1 MLHEYY
7 NGNLLNLLLT
17 LSWCGALLTAPS
29 VLLQR
34 AGQPLAALSWLFALF
49 ALPAFAVLAWWLIGR
64 THLRRKS
71 RRRRYASQAMNQ
83 SLQATRDAVMDE
95 ADQREAVRQARS
107 CLAPALPL
115 DFEDSVFPATAGNRV
130 RLLADTQTT
139 HQAWFELI
147 DAAEHH
153 LHCLFYIWRDDN
165 IGRALRDRL
174 AQKATQGVQVRVL
187 VDAVGSFGL
196 PKSFFQPL
204 LEQGGQVA
212 EFMPI
217 RLLSAAP
224 TINFRNHRKVLI
236 ADARHAY
243 TGGVNVGDEYLQW
256 QDIGI
261 VVHGP
266 GVSQLQEVFVDDWHF
281 TTQEELS
288 GSEYFREVEPHAHH
302 PEWAANAICETI
314 ASGPHQAFNMTR
326 DMVFLAVNQC
336 RQRLWIATPYFIP
349 GSALMMAL
357 RTAVYRGVD
366 VRLYLPAQSDAPL
379 VARASRV
386 FYEELLSGGVKI
398 YEYPGMLHAKAL
410 LLDDDAVIIGSA
422 NLDVRSFKLNFEVS
436 TFITQ
441 PQMNQDLA
449 QLMQTIQQTSHEV
462 TLDDVQKTS
471 TLSRLQDAVAHLL
484 SPLL

>member
-1 MLHEYY
+1 MLHELSF
-7 NGNLLNLLLT
+7 NTLLNVFLT

-34 AGQPLAALSWLFALF
+34 AGRPSAALSWLFALF
-49 ALPAFAVLAWWLIGR
+49 ALPAVAVIAWWLIGR

-71 RRRRYASQAMNQ
+71 HRRRRAEQAMNR
-83 SLQATRDAVMDE
+83 SLQATRDAVSDL
-95 ADQREAVRQARS
+95 AQQHQRALDQRS

-130 RLLADTQTT
+130 QLLGSTEDTHRT
-139 HQAWFELI
+139 WFELI
-147 DAAEHH
+147 DPAGHH
-153 LHCLFYIWRDDN
+153 IHCLFYIWRDDRT
-165 IGRALRDRL
+165 GRALRERL
-174 AQKATQGVQVRVL
+174 LDKARQGVEVRIL
-187 VDAVGSFGL
+187 IDAVGSFGL
-196 PKSFFQPL
+196 PQHFFDELQ
-204 LEQGGQVA
+204 QHGAQVA
-212 EFMPI
+212 RFMPI
-217 RLLSAAP
+217 KLLSAAP
-224 TINFRNHRKVLI
+224 TLNFRNHRKLLI
-236 ADARHAY
+236 VDARHAW
-243 TGGVNVGDEYLQW
+243 TGGVNVGDEYLAW

-261 VVHGP
+261 HIDGP
-266 GVSQLQEVFVDDWHF
+266 GVSQLQEVFVDDWFF
-281 TTQEELS
+281 TTGEELS
-288 GSEYFREVEPHAHH
+288 GSEYFRDGQARTVCHDNAT
-302 PEWAANAICETI
+302 AICETI

-336 RQRLWIATPYFIP
+336 RQRLWITTPYFIP
-349 GSALMMAL
+349 AAALMMAL

-386 FYEELLSGGVKI
+386 FYQELLAGGVRI
-398 YEYPGMLHAKAL
+398 FEYHGMLHAKSL

-441 PQMNQDLA
+441 QQLNRSLA
-449 QLMQTIQQTSHEV
+449 DMMQQIENASEEVQLQALEN
-462 TLDDVQKTS
+462 TS
-471 TLSRLQDAVAHLL
+471 TATRLQDAVAHLL

>member
-1 MLHEYY
+1 MLHELSLST
-7 NGNLLNLLLT
+7 LLNLVLT
-17 LSWCGALLTAPS
+17 LSWCGALLTVPS
-29 VLLQR
+29 VLMQR
-34 AGQPLAALSWLFALF
+34 AGRPAAALSWLFALF
-49 ALPAFAVLAWWLIGR
+49 ALPALAVTAWWLIGR

-71 RRRRYASQAMNQ
+71 RRRLSASRRLNRA
-83 SLQATRDAVMDE
+83 LQVTRDAVLDDAGCGRAM
-95 ADQREAVRQARS
+95 QQARS

-115 DFEDSVFPATAGNRV
+115 DFQDSVFPATAGNRV
-130 RLLADTQTT
+130 RLLPDTQTI
-139 HQAWFELI
+139 HQVWFELI
-147 DAAEHH
+147 DSAEHH
-153 LHCLFYIWRDDN
+153 LHCLFYIWRDDH

-174 AQKATQGVQVRVL
+174 AQKAAQGVQVRVL

-196 PKSFFQPL
+196 PKNFFQPL
-204 LEQGGQVA
+204 VEQGGQVA
-212 EFMPI
+212 AFMPV

-243 TGGVNVGDEYLQW
+243 TGGVNVGDEYRQW

-261 VVHGP
+261 VIHGP

-281 TTQEELS
+281 TTQQELS
-288 GSEYFREVEPHAHH
+288 GSEYFRESEPHDH
-302 PEWAANAICETI
+302 PAQWAADAICETI

-336 RQRLWIATPYFIP
+336 RHRLWITTPYFIP
-349 GSALMMAL
+349 GAALVMAL

-386 FYEELLSGGVKI
+386 FYQELLAGGVKI
-398 YEYPGMLHAKAL
+398 YEAPVMLHAKAL

-436 TFITQ
+436 SFITQ
-441 PQMNQDLA
+441 PQLNQDLSR
-449 QLMQTIQQTSHEV
+449 LMQSVQQDSRQV
-462 TLDDVQKTS
+462 TLEDLHKS
-471 TLSRLQDAVAHLL
+471 SILSRLLDAVAHLL